1 MNRASRSPEEEFS
14 MPAMDTNRP
23 RGKRRIRRALVAAV
37 AVCTACALAGA
48 AWLLRDPTPRML
60 ERRSTLV
67 RVAEGEP
74 VAADSHTVQVVRL
87 EAASGLVVDLTV
99 KRHIADSVGKYP
111 LAVILGGH
119 RTGKD
124 AVRLLENTRG
134 VVATAVSYPYT
145 GDPRPYAAQL
155 ARDVPRIRRAF
166 LDTPPALMLA
176 LDYLLSR
183 DDVDVSRAEGIG
195 VSLGAPFIVIAG
207 ALDPRFSRIWVVHGS
222 GGSFVPLQHN
232 MREQIPF
239 GPLRYAAAGL
249 TNLIISGPRLA
260 PERWVGMRGDRSFV
274 MINAMD
280 DERMPAGAVQ
290 SLFAAANEPKEM
302 IWMPGGHVRSLT
314 EAVKPLVDTV
324 MARIANPG

>member
-1 MNRASRSPEEEFS
+1 MDIGRSMEKEATATATHPGG
-14 MPAMDTNRP
+14 PKKWGVAKVLLAAM
-23 RGKRRIRRALVAAV
+23 AVCAVCAV
-37 AVCTACALAGA
+37 AVA
-48 AWLLRDPTPRML
+48 AWLLRDPTPGML

-67 RVAEGEP
+67 QVLEGKP
-74 VAADSHTVQVVRL
+74 MAADSHTVQIVRL
-87 EAASGLVVDLTV
+87 RAASGLTVELTV
-99 KRHIADSVGKYP
+99 KRHVADSVGKYP
-111 LAVILGGH
+111 LAVVLGGH

-134 VVATAVSYPYT
+134 VVATAVSYPYA

-155 ARDVPRIRRAF
+155 VRDIPRIRRAF

-195 VSLGAPFIVIAG
+195 VSLGAPFVVIAS

-222 GGSFVPLQHN
+222 GGSFTPLQHN
-232 MREQIPF
+232 MREHISF
-239 GPLRYAAAGL
+239 APLRYAAAGM

-260 PERWVGMRGDRSFV
+260 PERWAGMAGNRSFV
-274 MINAMD
+274 MINALD
-280 DERMPAGAVQ
+280 DERMPRAAVE
-290 SLFAAANEPKEM
+290 SLFAAASEPKEM
-302 IWMPGGHVRSLT
+302 IWMPGGHVRSMT

-324 MARIANPG
+324 MARIADPG